1 MSQSISRDF
10 QHFVFSTKERATFLT
25 DAAFRRETHAY
36 MAGACEGMDSPP
48 VVIGGVADHVHVFCR
63 LSKNLSQ
70 AAFVRD
76 LKRETTKWIKTTN
89 RSLRDF
95 RWQAGYGAFSVSP
108 SHIDALA
115 KYIRNQEEHHRKVGY
130 QDEFRRLCKKYGAEL
145 DERYAWD

>member
-1 MSQSISRDF
+1 MSQSVSRDF

-25 DAAFRRETHAY
+25 DPTFRRKVHAY
-36 MAGACEGMDSPP
+36 MAGACKNMESPP

-76 LKRETTKWIKTTN
+76 LKRETTKWIKAN
-89 RSLRDF
+89 NASLRDF

-108 SHIDALA
+108 SHVDALA
-115 KYIRNQEEHHRKVGY
+115 RYIQNQEAHHRKLGF
-130 QDEFRRLCKKYGAEL
+130 QDEFRRLCKKYGADL